1 MISCENCQWPQAK
14 YWQFARCLRN
24 VGGFPSGSDGKK
36 SACNMGDP
44 GLIPG
49 LGRSPGEENDYQLY
63 YSCLENPMDSGDW
76 WATVHGVAKSRTQL
90 SDKHFHFLA
99 LNLNL
104 SMMAHACESHWCHHT
119 SKNLENHIPHNVAL
133 AEHQCPVAYPHN
145 GAPLGLLKGMQ
156 LWINT
161 NEPWD
166 YNAKGKRPGT
176 KGHAWYDSIY
186 VKDLEQANS

>member
-1 MISCENCQWPQAK
+1 MLGASLVVQMVKSLLAIWETWVWSLGWEDPLEKRMTTNSSILAWRIPWTAK
-14 YWQFARCLRN
+14 TDGLQSMGSQR
-24 VGGFPSGSDGKK
+24 VGHNWVMNTF
-36 SACNMGDP
+36 
-44 GLIPG
+44 
-49 LGRSPGEENDYQLY
+49 
-63 YSCLENPMDSGDW
+63 
-76 WATVHGVAKSRTQL
+76 T
-90 SDKHFHFLA
+90 FLA

-104 SMMAHACESHWCHHT
+104 SMMAHACESHWRHT

-166 YNAKGKRPGT
+166 YYAKGKRPGT